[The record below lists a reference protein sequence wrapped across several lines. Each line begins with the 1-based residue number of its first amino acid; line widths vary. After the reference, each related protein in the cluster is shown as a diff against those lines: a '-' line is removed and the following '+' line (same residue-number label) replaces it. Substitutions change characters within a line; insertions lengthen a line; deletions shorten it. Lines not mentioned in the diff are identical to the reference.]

1 MLLELRLK
9 QELKKCP
16 RLGIE
21 PTEFRW
27 GTIYLTLAKSAVA
40 LTNTYLQT
48 TLSQKLKIRHK
59 IRRKINLSLILSLFL
74 FLRLAFRNG
83 INF

>member
-1 MLLELRLK
+1 MSLELRLK

-48 TLSQKLKIRHK
+48 TLGQVVTKLQPFQMAHFNLKHTVDSCLLKIGPKSAHY
-59 IRRKINLSLILSLFL
+59 
-74 FLRLAFRNG
+74 
-83 INF
+83 